1 MEHVRL
7 RIAQQICGDLGQ
19 DGSLRIV
26 RLGNR
31 WDISFLQSLKR
42 DAKGEVIEFDIDPR
56 LIEQFAS
63 EVGKTVKAFM
73 DRGEQFALVTAPEA
87 RPYVRM
93 IVDRLFPNLPVLSH
107 IEISRGIRIE
117 VIGAVS

>member
-1 MEHVRL
+1 MRL
-7 RIAQQICGDLGQ
+7 AQQICGDLGQ
-19 DGSLRIV
+19 DGVLRVV
-26 RLGNR
+26 RLGSR

-63 EVGKTVKAFM
+63 ELTRTVES
-73 DRGEQFALVTAPEA
+73 DIGRGSPFALVTAPEA

-107 IEISRGIRIE
+107 IEVARGVRVE
-117 VIGAVS
+117 VVGSVS